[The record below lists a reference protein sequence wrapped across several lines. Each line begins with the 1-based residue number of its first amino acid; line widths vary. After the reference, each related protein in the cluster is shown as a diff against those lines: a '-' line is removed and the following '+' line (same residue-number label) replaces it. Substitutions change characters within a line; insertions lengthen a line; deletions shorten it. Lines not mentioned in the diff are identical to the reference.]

1 MTRFTDSPYEIMMI
15 RRQEG
20 GDHSLPSELPPSHP
34 CYGCGNYREGQ
45 PCVGYCYRE
54 AAAWLKGRREKN
66 HEAGDC

>member
-20 GDHSLPSELPPSHP
+20 GDHTPPPLLPATHP
-34 CYGCGNYREGQ
+34 CYGCGNYQDGK

-54 AAAWLKGRREKN
+54 ATAWLDERRKQA
-66 HEAGDC
+66 HETGDL